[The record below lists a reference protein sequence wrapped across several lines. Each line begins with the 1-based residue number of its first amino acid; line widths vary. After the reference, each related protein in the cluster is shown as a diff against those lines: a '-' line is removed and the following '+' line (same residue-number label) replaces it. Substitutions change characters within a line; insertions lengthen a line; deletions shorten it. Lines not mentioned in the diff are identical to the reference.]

1 VNSEDHPVFGSTT
14 PQQILLRVAEQI
26 GVCSRELALLAQQVE
41 GLRQRLHTL
50 EQACSQ
56 PPLEET
62 ERDERT

>member
-1 VNSEDHPVFGSTT
+1 VNSEDLPVFGSTT

-50 EQACSQ
+50 EQACNR
-56 PPLEET
+56 PPFEDS
-62 ERDERT
+62 ERGERT